1 MNERELHDLLFS
13 FVGLFHEKFL
23 MRFRR
28 HDSSLPGLKK
38 NHYKILGMLHQHNY
52 LISSDIG
59 RMMDVEK
66 GSLTILIDQLE
77 ERGLIRRRV
86 DPCDRRKLHI
96 LLSDTG
102 KKEMDEVV
110 AQRAGEIKDLLQGMD
125 EQKIKKFTECLKYSV
140 GIMKE
145 I

>member
-1 MNERELHDLLFS
+1 
-13 FVGLFHEKFL
+13 

-38 NHYKILGMLHQHNY
+38 TITRFWACMHQHNY

-86 DPCDRRKLHI
+86 DP
-96 LLSDTG
+96 
-102 KKEMDEVV
+102 V
-110 AQRAGEIKDLLQGMD
+110 
-125 EQKIKKFTECLKYSV
+125 TEENCT
-140 GIMKE
+140 IIE
-145 I
+145 